1 MKKNMGAADRGIM
14 KKNMGAADR
23 TIRTLIAIGI
33 VILFFTEI
41 VTGIWAII
49 LLIIA
54 GIFIITSAIGFC
66 PMYQILM
73 INTCKK
79 DKKKDTNAN
88 I

>member
-1 MKKNMGAADRGIM
+1 MKKNMGLTDRI
-14 KKNMGAADR
+14 
-23 TIRTLIAIGI
+23 IRAIVAIVI
-33 VILFFTEI
+33 VILFFTHI

-66 PMYQILM
+66 PLYQILM

-79 DKKKDTNAN
+79 VVKKETNAN
-88 I
+88 M

>member
-14 KKNMGAADR
+14 KKNMGPLDR
-23 TIRTLIAIGI
+23 IIRTVVAIVIA
-33 VILFFTEI
+33 ILFFTHV

-73 INTCKK
+73 ISTCKK

>member
-1 MKKNMGAADRGIM
+1 MKINMGPLDRII
-14 KKNMGAADR
+14 R
-23 TIRTLIAIGI
+23 TIVAI
-33 VILFFTEI
+33 VIFILFLTHV

-66 PMYQILM
+66 PMYKILM
-73 INTCKK
+73 IDTCKK
-79 DKKKDTNAN
+79 EKKKETNAN

>member
-1 MKKNMGAADRGIM
+1 MKKNMGLTDRI
-14 KKNMGAADR
+14 
-23 TIRTLIAIGI
+23 IRTLVAIAI
-33 VILFFTEI
+33 VILFFTHV
-41 VTGIWAII
+41 VTGIWATI

-79 DKKKDTNAN
+79 IVKKDTNAN
-88 I
+88 M